1 MGVSM
6 IQYKQTE
13 KGREILRVVFG
24 TYYNKVFYDMMKGGL
39 KE

>member
-1 MGVSM
+1 MALVVGCM
-6 IQYKQTE
+6 ITP
-13 KGREILRVVFG
+13 GTNWLFG